1 MWSRFWRKVFNV
13 YAKLLYALDIE
24 LFGFAI
30 HAPSWQK
37 YRDGF
42 LLQKASRTALL
53 FNAPSFDY
61 KMNEVKAIIH
71 LIIARTYA
79 KSLVKNLN

>member
-30 HAPSWQK
+30 HAPSWQQ

-42 LLQKASRTALL
+42 IT
-53 FNAPSFDY
+53 
-61 KMNEVKAIIH
+61 
-71 LIIARTYA
+71 
-79 KSLVKNLN
+79 KSVKNRFIV